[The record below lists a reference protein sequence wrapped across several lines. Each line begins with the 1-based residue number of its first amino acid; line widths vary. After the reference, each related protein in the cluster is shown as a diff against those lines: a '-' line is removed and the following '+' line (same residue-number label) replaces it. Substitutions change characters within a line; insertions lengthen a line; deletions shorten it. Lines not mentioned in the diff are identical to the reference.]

1 MAEKIEE
8 KVEEKEAPFREG
20 QYVKVYQ
27 KITDAK
33 KERIVPFQG
42 KITKVK
48 GAGSNTMITVET
60 VLEAIAVERIFPISS
75 PTLTKI
81 EILVVK
87 ESKKKRR
94 KKTSKKK

>member
-1 MAEKIEE
+1 MEE
-8 KVEEKEAPFREG
+8 MQQLREG
-20 QYVKVYQ
+20 QFVKIYQ

-48 GAGSNTMITVET
+48 GAGANQMVTVQNA
-60 VLEAIAVERIFPISS
+60 LEGVTVERIFPISS

-81 EILVVK
+81 ELLVVK
-87 ESKKKRR
+87 QSKKAI
-94 KKTSKKK
+94 KKASKKRK

>member
-1 MAEKIEE
+1 MDENSQLK
-8 KVEEKEAPFREG
+8 EG
-20 QYVKVYQ
+20 QFVRVLQ

-48 GAGSNTMITVET
+48 GAGTNQMITVQSA
-60 VLEAIAVERIFPISS
+60 LEGVMVERIFPVAS

-81 EILVVK
+81 ELLVVK
-87 ESKKKRR
+87 ESKKAKR
-94 KKTSKKK
+94 KKNSKKKK

>member
-1 MAEKIEE
+1 MTDKADVKTEE
-8 KVEEKEAPFREG
+8 KAAPFREG

-33 KERIVPFQG
+33 KERIVTFQG

-48 GAGSNTMITVET
+48 GAGMNTMITVET

-94 KKTSKKK
+94 KKTSKK